1 MATKVILSFEFVE
14 KQCGD
19 QEVMGLIDMTVVP
32 QKIGI
37 GRKTLQM
44 IEAVAESK
52 IVVGFVK
59 SDLLGFFEHCG
70 WFIGGNFLDKT
81 LVASEP
87 IDDSKH
93 SGEVW

>member
-14 KQCGD
+14 KQCGE
-19 QEVMGLIDMTVVP
+19 QEVLGLIDLTVVP
-32 QKIGI
+32 QRIGI

-44 IEAVAESK
+44 IEAVAERK
-52 IVVGFVK
+52 IVVGFVGEN
-59 SDLLGFFEHCG
+59 LLGFFERCG
-70 WFIGGNFLDKT
+70 WYIGGKFLDKT

>member
-1 MATKVILSFEFVE
+1 MATKVILSFTLED

-19 QEVMGLIDMTVVP
+19 QKVLGLIDMMVFP
-32 QKIGI
+32 RKIGI

-52 IVVGFVK
+52 IVVGFVGEN
-59 SDLLGFFEHCG
+59 LLGFFERCG
-70 WFIGGNFLDKT
+70 WYVGKKFLDKT
-81 LVASEP
+81 LIASEP
-87 IDDSKH
+87 IDDGKH